1 MNCRY
6 TGVEGGHRKLSVDN
20 RDKMREPMHA
30 VAEQVSEIEERLFY
44 TLRTLNDA
52 KKVFTD

>member
-1 MNCRY
+1 MD
-6 TGVEGGHRKLSVDN
+6 GHRKLSADY
-20 RDKMREPMHA
+20 RDKMREPMNA
-30 VAEQVSEIEERLFY
+30 VAEQVSENEERLFY